1 MASSSIG
8 RGRRLQTI
16 NSTCDFFLPEAADST
31 ACDETEVRITDQV
44 CTSNVLQLYGEE
56 SAGILVAIFES
67 LVSETVLRWLESHA
81 AEMAIGYVG
90 CLLNPMMPLDTGMAE
105 VHALATLTSVNA
117 RVQFVSE
124 LDAIRIVLE
133 ESLDS
138 QFMDL
143 CSRVRSTAAG
153 CFSCGQCSAGL
164 QPPAVECC
172 QSQDCVNQMIGN
184 TCVSNVCLN
193 SGIRASP

>member
-1 MASSSIG
+1 MRFLLD
-8 RGRRLQTI
+8 RGCGFYRLRR
-16 NSTCDFFLPEAADST
+16 D
-31 ACDETEVRITDQV
+31 RG
-44 CTSNVLQLYGEE
+44 SNHRSGLHLQLYGEE

-172 QSQDCVNQMIGN
+172 QNQDCVMAFLI
-184 TCVSNVCLN
+184 SW
-193 SGIRASP
+193 